1 MSIKKNLLR
10 LFIVAA
16 ICLAGFL
23 LYRTLS
29 KYSFDEL
36 KDSILSIS
44 AWHLAGAL
52 GFTACS
58 YFCLTFFDYLGLRYA
73 GHRLPYP
80 NVAYA
85 SFTSLSIGH
94 NIGVAALS
102 GGAVRYRFYSKW
114 GVSGGEVANV
124 ILFSGV
130 TVLLGLITLAGTAL
144 FLRPDAA
151 GEMTGLSSSLIRLLA
166 IGGLCVPAAYVAV
179 AVFFSGFTWRFKHW
193 EFRIPKLKLALA
205 QILVGFVNFAFV
217 AACLHQTVLAFADV
231 GYINVAAVYAIA
243 NGTALISH
251 VPGGLGVLEATV
263 LYLLQGAPLVGAVL
277 AFRFCYFLVPLAIG
291 LPMLLLAEGGILKK
305 ADAKAK
311 SHASASRA

>member
-1 MSIKKNLLR
+1 MAIKKNLIR
-10 LFIVAA
+10 LFILLA
-16 ICLAGFL
+16 ICLAGWL

-29 KYSFDEL
+29 KYSFEEL
-36 KDSILSIS
+36 KDSLFSIS
-44 AWHLAGAL
+44 AWHLAGAFA
-52 GFTACS
+52 FTACS

-102 GGAVRYRFYSKW
+102 GGAVRYRFYSRW
-114 GVSGGEVANV
+114 GLSAGEVANV

-130 TVLLGLITLAGTAL
+130 TVLLGLVTLAGTAL
-144 FLRPDAA
+144 LLRPEAA
-151 GEMTGLSSSLIRLLA
+151 GEMTGLGAGVIRGLA
-166 IGGLCVPAAYVAV
+166 VAGLCLPAAYLAV
-179 AVFFSGFTWRFKHW
+179 AAFFSDFTWRFKHW
-193 EFRIPKLKLALA
+193 EFRIPKVKLALA
-205 QILVGFVNFAFV
+205 QIGVGFTNFAFV

-231 GYINVAAVYAIA
+231 GYIDVAAVYAIA
-243 NGTALISH
+243 NGTALVSH

-263 LYLLQGAPLVGAVL
+263 LYLLRGAPLVGAVL

-291 LPMLLLAEGGILKK
+291 LPMLLAAEGGILKK
-305 ADAKAK
+305 PEEREKAR
-311 SHASASRA
+311 ASASRA

>member
-1 MSIKKNLLR
+1 MAIKKHLLR
-10 LFIVAA
+10 LFVFAA
-16 ICLAGFL
+16 ICLAGYL

-29 KYSFDEL
+29 KYSFSEL
-36 KDSILSIS
+36 KGSLFSIS
-44 AWHLAGAL
+44 AWHLAGAI
-52 GFTACS
+52 GFAACS

-73 GHRLPYP
+73 GRPMPYP
-80 NVAYA
+80 KVAYA

-114 GVSGGEVANV
+114 GASGGEVANV

-144 FLRPDAA
+144 LLRPQAA
-151 GEMTGLSSSLIRLLA
+151 SEMTMLGVTTIRILA
-166 IGGLCVPAAYVAV
+166 IGGLCVPLAYIGIAAFY
-179 AVFFSGFTWRFKHW
+179 SDFTWRFKHW
-193 EFRIPKLKLALA
+193 EFRIPQMKLAIA
-205 QILVGFVNFAFV
+205 QIAVGLVNFAFV

-231 GYINVAAVYAIA
+231 GYIDVAAVYAIA

-263 LYLLQGAPLVGAVL
+263 LYLLRGAPLVGAVL
-277 AFRFCYFLVPLAIG
+277 AFRFCYFLLPLMIG
-291 LPMLLLAEGGILKK
+291 LPMLLLAEGGILRKTDRDKK
-305 ADAKAK
+305 EQ
-311 SHASASRA
+311 ASASRA